1 VPCGTDGDDICMDGD
16 NSWIVG
22 DNPCTGGN
30 LVSCDDNCPSI
41 CNSDQL
47 DADGDGIGDV
57 CDGTPGCGGC
67 GVTQCE
73 TEC

>member
-1 VPCGTDGDDICMDGD
+1 MSQD
-16 NSWIVG
+16 NSDADSYG
-22 DNPCTGGN
+22 D
-30 LVSCDDNCPSI
+30 SCDNCPNN

-57 CDGTPGCGGC
+57 CDGAPGCGGGGGC
-67 GVTQCE
+67 GGSEPDCE